1 MNSETVLHMTAATWH
16 DSAVLPYAAYLRV
29 YEPLTAFAPQDQARW
44 ARYAESRDRP
54 RRAGALEVEHGESVR
69 RLLCVPPLPAPERES
84 PNAYLRRVEET
95 LYVCPW
101 QSRLRSW
108 LAFAE
113 FRGGIPVKLASRFVP
128 QAIAEQ
134 TADDFDRFKRREQ
147 SLRTH
152 IRTSTWHVPTS
163 WFVPFDSKERW
174 LVLGSEQSA
183 EQSAEP
189 AAPATAAPPRNML
202 YVTSMA
208 QARRRVARA
217 LVVIRRHVGHVTALT
232 EVEEVGRWLE
242 EFHPH
247 SLVELDYGG
256 LVHLMDDATLQ
267 GDQSVAEVSTA
278 LASLDNGQE
287 ELAFAMYQRV
297 ILRWRA
303 IKNLETAN

>member
-1 MNSETVLHMTAATWH
+1 MRPAAWH
-16 DSAVLPYAAYLRV
+16 DSGVLPYAAYLRV

-54 RRAGALEVEHGESVR
+54 RRAGALEVEHGEAVR
-69 RLLCVPPLPAPERES
+69 RLLSVPPLPAPERES

-108 LAFAE
+108 LAFAS
-113 FRGGIPVKLASRFVP
+113 FRGSVPVKLSSRFVP

-134 TADDFDRFKRREQ
+134 TADDFDRFKREER

-152 IRTSTWHVPTS
+152 IRTGAWHVPIS
-163 WFVPFDSKERW
+163 WFVPFDSAERW
-174 LVLGSEQSA
+174 LVLGSEQP
-183 EQSAEP
+183 AEP
-189 AAPATAAPPRNML
+189 GAQTTAAPPRNML

-217 LVVIRRHVGHVTALT
+217 LVVIRRHVGQVAALT

-256 LVHLMDDATLQ
+256 LVHLMDDRTLQ
-267 GDQSVAEVSTA
+267 GDQSVAEVATA
-278 LASLDNGQE
+278 LAGLDNGQE

-297 ILRWRA
+297 ILRWRSIRA
-303 IKNLETAN
+303 LESAN

>member
-1 MNSETVLHMTAATWH
+1 MLHRCPATWH
-16 DSAVLPYAAYLRV
+16 DSGVLPYAAYLRV
-29 YEPLTAFAPQDQARW
+29 YEPLTAFTPQDQARW
-44 ARYAESRDRP
+44 ARYADSRDRP
-54 RRAGALEVEHGESVR
+54 RRAGALEVEHGEAVR
-69 RLLCVPPLPAPERES
+69 RLLSVPPLPAPERES

-108 LAFAE
+108 LAFAS
-113 FRGGIPVKLASRFVP
+113 FRGSVPVKLASRFVP

-134 TADDFDRFKRREQ
+134 TADDFDRFKRGEQ

-152 IRTSTWHVPTS
+152 IRTSTWHVPIA
-163 WFVPFDSKERW
+163 WFVPFDSAERW
-174 LVLGSEQSA
+174 LVLGSEQPA
-183 EQSAEP
+183 EAGAQT
-189 AAPATAAPPRNML
+189 TAAPPRNML

-217 LVVIRRHVGHVTALT
+217 LVVIRRHVGQVAALT

-256 LVHLMDDATLQ
+256 LVHLMDDRTLQ
-267 GDQSVAEVSTA
+267 GDQSVAEVATA
-278 LASLDNGQE
+278 LAGLDNGQE

-297 ILRWRA
+297 ILRWRSIRA
-303 IKNLETAN
+303 LESAN

>member
-1 MNSETVLHMTAATWH
+1 M
-16 DSAVLPYAAYLRV
+16 LPYAAYLRV
-29 YEPLTAFAPQDQARW
+29 YEPLTAFAPEDQVSW
-44 ARYAESRDRP
+44 ARYAESRTRP
-54 RRAGALEVEHGESVR
+54 RRAGALEVEHAESLR
-69 RLLCVPPLPAPERES
+69 RLMCVPPMPAPEEES
-84 PNAYLRRVEET
+84 QNAYLRRVEDM

-108 LAFAE
+108 LAFTA
-113 FRGGIPVKLASRFVP
+113 FRGSLPLRLADRFVP
-128 QAIAEQ
+128 DKIAEQ
-134 TADDFDRFKRREQ
+134 TADDFDRFKRYEH

-163 WFVPFDSKERW
+163 WFVPFDSAERW
-174 LVLGSEQSA
+174 LVLGSETVSESA
-183 EQSAEP
+183 VP
-189 AAPATAAPPRNML
+189 TTTAPPRNML

-217 LVVIRRHVGHVTALT
+217 LVTIRRHLGQVATLSD
-232 EVEEVGRWLE
+232 VEDVGRWLE

-256 LVHLMDDATLQ
+256 LVHLMDDNTLQ
-267 GDQSVAEVSTA
+267 GDQSVAEVATA

-303 IKNLETAN
+303 IKALERAN

>member
-1 MNSETVLHMTAATWH
+1 M
-16 DSAVLPYAAYLRV
+16 LPYAAYLRV
-29 YEPLTAFAPQDQARW
+29 YEPLSAFPRQDQARW

-69 RLLCVPPLPAPERES
+69 RLLSIPPLPAPERES
-84 PNAYLRRVEET
+84 PNAYLRRVEDV

-108 LAFAE
+108 LAFAS
-113 FRGGIPVKLASRFVP
+113 FRGKTPPKLAQRFVP

-134 TADDFDRFKRREQ
+134 TAHDFDRFKRGEE

-152 IRTSTWHVPTS
+152 IRTSTWHVPVS
-163 WFVPFDSKERW
+163 WFVPFDSAERW
-174 LVLGSEQSA
+174 LVLGTGAGSE
-183 EQSAEP
+183 P
-189 AAPATAAPPRNML
+189 TAPTTTAPPRNML

-217 LVVIRRHVGHVTALT
+217 LVVIRRHVGQVAALS

-256 LVHLMDDATLQ
+256 LVHVMDDRTLQ

-278 LASLDNGQE
+278 LTSLDNGQE

-297 ILRWRA
+297 ILRWRS
-303 IKNLETAN
+303 IKALETAN

>member
-1 MNSETVLHMTAATWH
+1 M
-16 DSAVLPYAAYLRV
+16 LPYAAYLRV

-54 RRAGALEVEHGESVR
+54 RRAGALEVEHGEAVR
-69 RLLCVPPLPAPERES
+69 RLLPVPPLPAPERES

-108 LAFAE
+108 LAFAS
-113 FRGGIPVKLASRFVP
+113 FRGSVPVKLASRFVP

-134 TADDFDRFKRREQ
+134 TADDFDRFKRGEQ

-152 IRTSTWHVPTS
+152 IRTTAWHVPIA
-163 WFVPFDSKERW
+163 WFVPFDSAERW
-174 LVLGSEQSA
+174 LVLGSEQA
-183 EQSAEP
+183 AEP
-189 AAPATAAPPRNML
+189 AAQTTAAPPRNML

-217 LVVIRRHVGHVTALT
+217 LVVIRRHVGQVAALT

-256 LVHLMDDATLQ
+256 LVHLMDDRTLQ
-267 GDQSVAEVSTA
+267 GDQSVAEVATA
-278 LASLDNGQE
+278 LAGLDNGQE

-297 ILRWRA
+297 ILRWRSIRA
-303 IKNLETAN
+303 LESAN

>member
-1 MNSETVLHMTAATWH
+1 M
-16 DSAVLPYAAYLRV
+16 LPYAAYLRV
-29 YEPLTAFAPQDQARW
+29 YEPLVAFPPQDQIRW

-54 RRAGALEVEHGESVR
+54 RRAHALEVEHDESLR
-69 RLLCVPPLPAPERES
+69 RLLRVPPLPAPEEES
-84 PNAYLRRVEET
+84 QNAYLRRVEET

-108 LAFAE
+108 LAFAA
-113 FRGGIPVKLASRFVP
+113 FRGSVPVKLSDRFVP
-128 QAIAEQ
+128 QRIAER
-134 TADDFDRFKRREQ
+134 TADDFDQFKRREH

-163 WFVPFDSKERW
+163 WFVPFGSAERW
-174 LVLGSEQSA
+174 LVLGPGKTGETTA
-183 EQSAEP
+183 ATTT
-189 AAPATAAPPRNML
+189 APARNML

-217 LVVIRRHVGHVTALT
+217 LVTIRRHVGQVAALT

-267 GDQSVAEVSTA
+267 GDQSVAEVATA
-278 LASLDNGQE
+278 LTSLDNGQE
-287 ELAFAMYQRV
+287 ELAYAMYQRV
-297 ILRWRA
+297 ILRWRS
-303 IKNLETAN
+303 IKALERAN

>member
-1 MNSETVLHMTAATWH
+1 M
-16 DSAVLPYAAYLRV
+16 LPYAAYLRV
-29 YEPLTAFAPQDQARW
+29 YEPLTAFAPEDQVRW

-54 RRAGALEVEHGESVR
+54 RRAGALEVEHGEAVR
-69 RLLCVPPLPAPERES
+69 RLLSIPPLPAPERES

-108 LAFAE
+108 LAFAS
-113 FRGGIPVKLASRFVP
+113 FRGSVPAKLAARFVP

-134 TADDFDRFKRREQ
+134 TADDFDRFKRQER
-147 SLRTH
+147 SLRTY
-152 IRTSTWHVPTS
+152 IRTTAWHVPIA
-163 WFVPFDSKERW
+163 WFVPFNSAERW
-174 LVLGSEQSA
+174 LVLGSEQP
-183 EQSAEP
+183 AEP
-189 AAPATAAPPRNML
+189 GAQTTAAPPRNML

-217 LVVIRRHVGHVTALT
+217 LVVIRRHVGQVAALT

-256 LVHLMDDATLQ
+256 LVHLMDDRTLQ
-267 GDQSVAEVSTA
+267 GDESVAEVAAA
-278 LASLDNGQE
+278 LAGLDKGQE
-287 ELAFAMYQRV
+287 ELAYAMYQRV
-297 ILRWRA
+297 IVRWRSIRA
-303 IKNLETAN
+303 LESAN